1 MHLVESDAEAQR
13 ALTHL
18 TNIGTQDALGVM
30 CLGEL
35 SKQGSVCFALVR
47 CCAVGCMSRSCSPL
61 LRCCGALCDC
71 VTPTIHLS
79 TVATLDVDVTLVC
92 VDSC

>member
-35 SKQGSVCFALVR
+35 SKQGSVCYALVR
-47 CCAVGCMSRSCSPL
+47 GWDR
-61 LRCCGALCDC
+61 
-71 VTPTIHLS
+71 VTLTAWVLS
-79 TVATLDVDVTLVC
+79 T
-92 VDSC
+92 